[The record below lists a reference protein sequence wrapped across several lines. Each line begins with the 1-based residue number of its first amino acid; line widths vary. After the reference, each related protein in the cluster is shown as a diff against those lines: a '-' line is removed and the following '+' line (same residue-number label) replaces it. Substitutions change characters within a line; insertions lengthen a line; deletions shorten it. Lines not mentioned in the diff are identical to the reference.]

1 MRRLVFIPIFLSL
14 FIVAGCIDDNE
25 NLKDYYLSLV
35 GEGQHWRVKGYE
47 IEISKDSF
55 IAGNGFLDMK
65 NVDSFMTNSFDIEVR
80 AVIGDV
86 DQVIQKIDR
95 TGEIINIAVENTGKI
110 KGDSYV
116 DQEGNPITL
125 EDIKKVYL
133 VLKWHDLDKKKNL
146 RERIDLYHAD
156 ENNMS

>member
-133 VLKWHDLDKKKNL
+133 VLKWHDLDKKKDL
-146 RERIDLYHAD
+146 RERIDLYHAN

>member
-1 MRRLVFIPIFLSL
+1 MRRMVFIPIFLSL

>member
-133 VLKWHDLDKKKNL
+133 VLKWHDLDKKKDL

-156 ENNMS
+156 EINMS

>member
-47 IEISKDSF
+47 IEISEDSF

-65 NVDSFMTNSFDIEVR
+65 DVDSFMTNSFDIEVR

-95 TGEIINIAVENTGKI
+95 TGKIINIAVENTGKI
-110 KGDSYV
+110 TGDSYV
-116 DQEGNPITL
+116 DQDGNPITL

-133 VLKWHDLDKKKNL
+133 VLKWHDLEKKKDL

-156 ENNMS
+156 ENNIS